1 MAAEGL
7 LKIDV
12 SMLQGTTVPVT
23 IQREE
28 YVKVLK
34 AQLAQQLAGGPAA
47 AQLRLFLGGQE
58 LTDEQ
63 CLGEQL
69 DSGAKL
75 TVVVGPPVPEWAE
88 ELGFTSDHPH
98 WLREHFARY
107 GLEEPEWLT
116 DDGAIWK
123 RLADEYAARDEQ
135 MAGFKGWGHR
145 VHLATPALE
154 KRLGQVH
161 AKPGEKVQLALSGRI
176 WNNHN
181 DSCIHQCGLAMGP
194 LSEGANPF
202 LGEIY
207 NSVPNRVEELRAV
220 VSVDAPREPGAY
232 MLYRFGDLQY
242 SFRDAEN
249 KFRNRRTKMASDDY
263 PGSFVGWLVVEDA

>member
-7 LKIDV
+7 LELEV

-23 IQREE
+23 IPREE
-28 YVKVLK
+28 YAKVLK
-34 AQLAQQLAGGPAA
+34 AQLAPKLVGGPAA

-58 LTDEQ
+58 LTDDQ

-69 DSGAKL
+69 DSGANL
-75 TVVVGPPVPEWAE
+75 AVVVGPPVPEWAE

-107 GLEEPEWLT
+107 GLEGPEWLT
-116 DDGAIWK
+116 DDAAIWK
-123 RLADEYAARDEQ
+123 RLADEYAAKDEQ

-145 VHLATPALE
+145 LHLATPALDR
-154 KRLGQVH
+154 RLGQVH
-161 AKPGEKVQLALSGRI
+161 AKPGEKVQLSFSGRI
-176 WNNHN
+176 WNNNN

-194 LSEGANPF
+194 LSEGADPF

-207 NSVPNRVEELRAV
+207 NGVPRGAREVRAV
-220 VSVDAPREPGAY
+220 VSVDAPQEPGAY

-242 SFRDAEN
+242 SFRNAKRN
-249 KFRNRRTKMASDDY
+249 FCNRRTTMVSDDY
-263 PGSFVGWLVVEDA
+263 PGSFVGWLVVA